1 MLGYAPEEVLGKTP
15 FELMPEHEAERVAA
29 VFSSIVAQ
37 QEPFTALENTNQHKD
52 GHLVVL
58 ETSGVP
64 FYDNAGIFRGYR
76 GIDRDITARKQ
87 DEQRL
92 ESLAHYDQLTGLPN
106 RALFYD
112 RLNQTLARTRWH
124 QQHVAVMFL
133 DLDRFK
139 VINDTLGHD
148 MGDLV
153 LKEVAARLLSLVR
166 DGDTVARLGGD
177 EFAIIL
183 VDIATSDDIPNL
195 AQTILGALETPLE
208 IKGQEF
214 FVTTSIGISCHPG
227 DGDDAR
233 LLVTNADIAMYH
245 AKEQGRN
252 NYQFHSSSMDAKAV
266 ERLLLETRLRHA
278 LEREEFQLHYQPKVD
293 LGTGQLNGMEALVR
307 WQPPGEEM
315 ISPMHF
321 IPLLEDT
328 GMIVP
333 VGEWILYTACAQTKA
348 WHEAGFTKLRVSV
361 NLSARQFKQ
370 QGLVEM
376 VIRVLEKTGLDPQHL
391 ELEITESI
399 LMEHK
404 DRTADALSRFNDL
417 EIHITIDDFGTGYS
431 SLGYLKRFP
440 IKTLKID
447 RSFIQDIPDDAD
459 NVALTQ
465 AIIAMAQSLKINVVA
480 EGVET
485 NEQLV
490 FLMNL
495 QCNEIQG
502 FYFSRPLTVDA
513 FTQLLKENRCLDL
526 TVLTEHRPT
535 TQTVAK

>member
-1 MLGYAPEEVLGKTP
+1 LLGYAPEEVLGKTP